1 MAEGLLRS
9 IAGDRYE
16 VFSAGT
22 KPVGLN
28 PLAVEAMRDLGID
41 ISRHQSKHVSE
52 CFGKEM
58 DIVVTVCDNAKETCP
73 ILPGVKRQLH
83 WSFEDPAAAQGSH
96 EEKLAEFRRIRDQ
109 IKARIGTELAR

>member
-41 ISRHQSKHVSE
+41 ISRHHSKHVSE
-52 CFGKEM
+52 CFGREM

-83 WSFEDPAAAQGSH
+83 WSFEDPAVTEGAH
-96 EEKLAEFRRIRDQ
+96 EEKLSMFRRIRDQ
-109 IKARIGTELAR
+109 IKIRIEAELAQ